1 MKTLACELCGSNDI
15 IKKDG
20 VFECAHCGTKYSV
33 DEAKK
38 LFVTVDNTQKISNS
52 LEAARK
58 ARDMSNWASAAKH
71 YDEVLGEDPDNWEAI
86 FFSSYCVNRACK
98 IGEIA
103 SAGIRMTQTVEL
115 TLKQIKVSVP
125 EEEQPDAVET
135 VAKYTSEIGVLL
147 YNSAIEH
154 YNGIGDSIR
163 DNYTGELNQRKAA
176 ATGLVGV
183 CATMTHELFAGT
195 EAAKQMLAPAKTAL
209 TMALDKKGQD
219 ALLDVIKIYDEQF
232 TENFRTNREAK
243 EKSDY
248 EAAKSAAG
256 CCYIF
261 GIPLLIIG
269 VIMFGNENLWGVL
282 LAFVGFVLLA
292 LGLITQPK
300 KKSKDQ

>member
-1 MKTLACELCGSNDI
+1 MKTLSCELCGSNEI
-15 IKKDG
+15 VKKDG
-20 VFECAHCGTKYSV
+20 MFECAHCGTKYSA

-98 IGEIA
+98 IGEIS
-103 SAGIRMTQTVEL
+103 SAGIRMMQTVEL
-115 TLKQIKVSVP
+115 TLKQIKASVP
-125 EEEQPDAVET
+125 AEEQPDAVET

-183 CATMTHELFAGT
+183 CATLIHELFKGT

-219 ALLDVIKIYDEQF
+219 ALLDVVKIYDEQF
-232 TENFRTNREAK
+232 VEDFKTGREAR
-243 EKSDY
+243 EKANY
-248 EAAKSAAG
+248 QNAKAGAG

-261 GIPLLIIG
+261 AVLLILI
-269 VIMFGNENLWGVL
+269 
-282 LAFVGFVLLA
+282 
-292 LGLITQPK
+292 GLILLGSTPVLSVALLGIGALFLLFGFFTQPK
-300 KKSKDQ
+300 KDKNG